1 MADLRR
7 KSLKQRIL
15 ARRVTVIVVTVVV
28 VGGGAAVAWAATRPA
43 DTSYRVA
50 TAAPAS
56 VTESLASIGTIQ
68 PVSQATVAFPMS
80 GQVASVGVTVGQQVT
95 VGETLAQLN
104 TTSLAGT
111 VSSDQSSVA
120 TAQAKLASDQTS
132 QTSVS
137 SAVQTTTPS
146 SVESPRSATTS
157 GTSSKLTGLLKGLS
171 TDQNAVRQAQQQ
183 VDADLTLVSAADKQL
198 AATCPAVVAS
208 LGSLANQTKSDT
220 KSDNKSSTK
229 AADDTTTPAP
239 TSTTTPTLP
248 DPTQVTDCTTLIDQ
262 ASTDET
268 RTDND
273 EHALSTSVSA
283 LSTALD
289 QVVTAVGQSAQSS
302 TTTSGGSTSRSAT
315 THATGSTGGGI
326 SRTNTPAPASA
337 DQIAADQAMVDAD
350 NAQLAAAQQ
359 NMSAATLLSPIAG
372 TVAEVTIVAGAN
384 ASANSTTAHIMVIGP
399 GEDEVT
405 TAVNDTEVGKVK
417 PGQVAAVTPDG
428 ATKPIAGKVT
438 SIGALGSTTSSGSA
452 SYPVTISLSP
462 TSQQLFDGATA
473 SVSVTLGTAQAAVSV
488 PTSAVQTFGAFS
500 LVTKM
505 VDGKPTTT
513 RVTIGVAGST
523 VTQITSGLKV
533 GDQVMLADISEP
545 MPTSGTGST
554 RGLTGRTGFGGGGGG
569 FTGGGFT
576 GGAAGGGG
584 RAATGGGG

>member
-43 DTSYRVA
+43 DTSYRIA

-56 VTESLASIGTIQ
+56 VTESLAAIGTVA

-104 TTSLAGT
+104 TTSLAST

-120 TAQAKLASDQTS
+120 TAQAKLASDQSS

-137 SAVQTTTPS
+137 SAAQTTTPS

-157 GTSSKLTGLLKGLS
+157 GTSGKLTTLLQGLS
-171 TDQNAVRQAQQQ
+171 ADQNAVRQAQQK

-208 LGSLANQTKSDT
+208 LGSLANQPKSDT
-220 KSDNKSSTK
+220 KSDTRSSTK
-229 AADDTTTPAP
+229 AADDTTTPP
-239 TSTTTPTLP
+239 PPTTTPPTLP
-248 DPTQVTDCTTLIDQ
+248 DPTQITDCTTLIDQ
-262 ASTDET
+262 ASTDESK
-268 RTDND
+268 TDTD

-283 LSTALD
+283 LSTALN
-289 QVVTAVGQSAQSS
+289 QVVTAVGQSAQTS
-302 TTTSGGSTSRSAT
+302 TGSSGGSTSRSAT
-315 THATGSTGGGI
+315 THATGVTGGG

-337 DQIAADQAMVDAD
+337 DQIAADQAMVDAA

-372 TVAEVTIVAGAN
+372 TVAEATITAGAN

-428 ATKPIAGKVT
+428 ATKPIVGKVT

-505 VDGKPTTT
+505 VDGKPTPT
-513 RVTIGVAGST
+513 RVTVGVAGST

-533 GDQVMLADISEP
+533 GDQVMLANISEP
-545 MPTSGTGST
+545 MPTSGTGTT

-569 FTGGGFT
+569 FTGGGGGFT
-576 GGAAGGGG
+576 GGGA
-584 RAATGGGG
+584 RTGGG